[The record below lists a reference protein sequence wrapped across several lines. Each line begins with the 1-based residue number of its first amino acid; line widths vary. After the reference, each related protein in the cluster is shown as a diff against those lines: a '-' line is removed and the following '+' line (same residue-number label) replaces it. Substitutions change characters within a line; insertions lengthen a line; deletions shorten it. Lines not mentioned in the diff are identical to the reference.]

1 MNDLQRS
8 ADDAEQSPL
17 TGAPLLIVDG
27 TGTLGD
33 LVAHPSLAAAG
44 YGPVW
49 SCNHA
54 DATTLLERVVP
65 AAIVLQL
72 LPGDETCLDVLD
84 SIPRARSER
93 PPVVAI
99 SPVDAIELRVLAL
112 ERGADDYVVEPFR
125 VDDLLLRVETARRR
139 RRLRHGRYLRL
150 GGMLVDTEAGRF
162 GNGTTWTRLTPKEWR
177 VFEVLIARRDH
188 LVTRKQLKQAALGND
203 DMSDNALEAMICRL
217 RAKAGDLGVR
227 IRAQRGAGY
236 RLERDSMATEA

>member
-1 MNDLQRS
+1 MNGLLRS
-8 ADDAEQSPL
+8 ADGAEQGPH
-17 TGAPLLIVDG
+17 TDAPLLIVDG
-27 TGTLGD
+27 TGALGD

-44 YGPVW
+44 FGPVW
-49 SCNHA
+49 PCNHA
-54 DATTLLERVVP
+54 DATTLLERLVP

-84 SIPRARSER
+84 SIPHARSGR

-125 VDDLLLRVETARRR
+125 VDDLLLRLETARRR

-162 GNGTTWTRLTPKEWR
+162 GNGTSWIRLTPKEWR

-188 LVTRKQLKQAALGND
+188 LVSRQQLKQAALGND

-236 RLERDSMATEA
+236 RLERDSMAAEA